1 MYEPTDRITTAAAL
15 LFRRKPHVDFDAF
28 CAELNRALD
37 LREDMQL
44 SIGDARG
51 PDFALLSSGP
61 FHVLV
66 TISRRR
72 FPRRRMA
79 AALASTITRQKVFDY
94 EKAIAA
100 HTCHVT
106 VHVGSGAE
114 FEGEGIGEA
123 RAASGQTSQT
133 LPMPV
138 GFRAAVLR
146 LAAEL
151 LATDQT
157 SAVHWE
163 HSDMI
168 LDASELGAIA
178 GSDVPV
184 LQAIHPLPLKG
195 ADAHGI
201 IAAHSEHFAERTIQI
216 DPAPRPF
223 AKSVSMALSMV
234 VEKEAGRLPLA
245 HGDVLETTA
254 GETLYVRH
262 EAPCARW
269 PAGRICLGPA
279 QPNAR
284 APICAQINAD
294 KCGKKLPPSPMQDA
308 VSDGRITVAGQPHA
322 QHHVMPSVSPAIDV
336 STLAATPAKAP
347 PAPAPGN
354 DAFRHMVRDTVTG
367 DRPVKTRGNKAL
379 LVMAALGASFLL
391 FMEAR
396 NLTADAKLAAQT
408 FPDRASAQSAG
419 PSAAASVATD
429 RHSQSA
435 PATTA
440 PVSGARISDRLPQVI
455 D

>member
-1 MYEPTDRITTAAAL
+1 MYEPTDTITTAAAL
-15 LFRRKPHVDFDAF
+15 LFRRKPQVDFDAF
-28 CAELNRALD
+28 CAALNRALD
-37 LREDMQL
+37 LREDMHL

-51 PDFALLSSGP
+51 ADFALLTSGS

-100 HTCHVT
+100 HKCHMT
-106 VHVGSGAE
+106 VHVGSGPE
-114 FEGEGIGEA
+114 FEGEGIGEM
-123 RAASGQTSQT
+123 RAASGQMQRVE
-133 LPMPV
+133 PMPV

-146 LAAEL
+146 LAAQQ

-163 HSDMI
+163 HSNMI
-168 LDASELGAIA
+168 LDVSELGAVA

-195 ADAHGI
+195 AAAQGI

-245 HGDVLETTA
+245 HGDTLETPA
-254 GETLYVRH
+254 GETLHIRH

-269 PAGRICLGPA
+269 PAGRICLGLAP
-279 QPNAR
+279 PKGR
-284 APICAQINAD
+284 APACSQDKAD
-294 KCGKKLPPSPMQDA
+294 AGTADIPPSPIYDA
-308 VSDGRITVAGQPHA
+308 VSERPNTNAGQTHA
-322 QHHVMPSVSPAIDV
+322 QHHVMPSLSPALDI
-336 STLAATPAKAP
+336 SALAAAPVQAP
-347 PAPAPGN
+347 PASASSS
-354 DAFRHMVRDTVTG
+354 DEFRHMVRDTVKS
-367 DRPVKTRGNKAL
+367 DAPLQTRGNRGF

-396 NLTADAKLAAQT
+396 NLTADTKMITQT
-408 FPDRASAQSAG
+408 LPDTTITQTVGTFNG
-419 PSAAASVATD
+419 PSAFSNAAKD
-429 RHSQSA
+429 SQN
-435 PATTA
+435 
-440 PVSGARISDRLPQVI
+440 
-455 D
+455 